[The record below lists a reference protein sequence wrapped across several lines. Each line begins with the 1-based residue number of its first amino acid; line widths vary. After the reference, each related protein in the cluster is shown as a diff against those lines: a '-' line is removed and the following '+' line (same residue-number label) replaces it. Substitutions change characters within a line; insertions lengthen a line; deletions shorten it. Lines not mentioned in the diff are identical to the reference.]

1 LIITFNLVV
10 SIADPPNMK
19 ECKIVAKNENPGPHD
34 SPRDADFVAKDVLK
48 PATRIGA
55 HVEYTILLIF
65 LRHLSTYR

>member
-1 LIITFNLVV
+1 
-10 SIADPPNMK
+10 MK

-55 HVEYTILLIF
+55 HVEYTIFLIF